1 MKRVVFVLLLAV
13 AVSAFGQDKQ
23 VNLGLIP
30 TPQYVETGLWKKD
43 SVDTR
48 RLKVKENQVD
58 GVEIDLKKTSQLR
71 LVQNN
76 VEQAYI
82 LTIEPKGITIEYYAE
97 EGLANGYL
105 TLAQLHRLYGDV
117 LPCCRI
123 TDWPAYTYRGWMDD
137 ISRGPVPHEAYRKK
151 QYEVLNALKYNFSN
165 YYTEHTLYQPE
176 FPDLAPAYA
185 ADCKPHPDEVIN
197 LQLFAHAEKT
207 LRVPFYQ
214 HLMDS
219 KANFNPSVEGT
230 YSFLRKRIAGAFERI
245 PNSPFFIINCDE
257 TEQLGTGRAKKLVD
271 SLGGDQVYVNH
282 INRCYDIINEE
293 LRMKNEEYASA
304 SNLRQ
309 PNSSLFTLHSSLR
322 VVMWGDIVAKNPEM
336 MRQLPKDMT
345 YIMWAYE
352 PLDSYDHLIRPFKEN
367 GTPFWVAPSLSHSSN
382 MIPNPYRY
390 MKNIANLARDGY
402 RNGAEGLMNT
412 CWDDNGEALF
422 DNCWHGLFWSAEMAW
437 NPIKTDDPEEFARR
451 ERQFNENFERL
462 FYGHDTPLSQP
473 QAAASSPNLGEQP
486 DRAINLGEQSDA
498 AAYSSPKIGEGDRRE
513 AVVEGY
519 ENQQYGYVNQL
530 YALGILEYDPD
541 IADWYTSAALLE
553 PLLNFN
559 PDNISDAM
567 SDRCDRVIKKVVKLD
582 KEIDSADNPHA
593 HYALMRIRQT
603 VFKSIL
609 RKMIYHQL
617 EGKDETMKER
627 LKAMKGQ
634 YWLFLTDLKREYL
647 RLWDQENGEYERYIV
662 CNRYDELAR
671 EVLELDRHV
680 FMSVGCDAV
689 LQYPTVTLRTLYN
702 DRPIYYT
709 LDGSEPTAS
718 STKYEGPFPLERSAT
733 IKAICY
739 NKYGE
744 GVISEQY
751 LLSHLGMGAKIT
763 LNTQYSTYKAIYSG
777 GGDDA
782 LIDGQLGS
790 NTTYADG
797 HWQGYWGDSIDVVI
811 DLGQYKFL
819 HEISMRFM
827 QNTFDWILAPTNIK
841 VYASL
846 DGEQWTL
853 YRSQDFQMDP
863 RETGMRLKQYSVSL
877 EDLDLKEKQK
887 NSAIQT
893 WALGTRY
900 LRVVV
905 PNPGPLPSWHPAP
918 GQPSYLFTDE
928 IIVR

>member
-1 MKRVVFVLLLAV
+1 MRHLVVILLLAV
-13 AVSAFGQDKQ
+13 TLTAAAQEQ
-23 VNLGLIP
+23 LNLGLIP
-30 TPQYVETGLWKKD
+30 TPQRVEDNWQKKNAIFIYPIEKIKVIERK
-43 SVDTR
+43 VDT
-48 RLKVKENQVD
+48 LP
-58 GVEIDLKKTSQLR
+58 VEANLD
-71 LVQNN
+71 
-76 VEQAYI
+76 QAYQ
-82 LTIEPKGITIEYYAE
+82 LDFRGKRVYLRYVGE
-97 EGLANGYL
+97 EGRQNAYR
-105 TLAQLHRLYGDV
+105 TLAQLKQLHKSV
-117 LPCCRI
+117 PNPTI
-123 TDWPAYTYRGWMDD
+123 TDWPAYKYRGWMDD
-137 ISRGPVPHEAYRKK
+137 ISRGPVPHQAFRQK
-151 QYEVLNALKYNFSN
+151 QWQRLHALKFNFCN

-185 ADCKPHPDEVIN
+185 ADCKPLPDEVIN

-219 KANFNPSVEGT
+219 KSNFNPTNEDT
-230 YSFLRKRIAGAFERI
+230 YDFLRKRIAAAFGRI

-271 SLGGDQVYVNH
+271 SLGADQVYVNH
-282 INRCYDIINEE
+282 INRCY
-293 LRMKNEEYASA
+293 
-304 SNLRQ
+304 NLIKQ
-309 PNSSLFTLHSSLR
+309 LSTFSSR
-322 VVMWGDIVAKNPEM
+322 VVMWGDIVAKNPAM

-352 PLDSYDHLIRPFKEN
+352 PLDSYDHLIIPFKEN

-437 NPIKTDDPEEFARR
+437 NPIRTDDPEEFARR

-462 FYGHDTPLSQP
+462 FYGVNNNP
-473 QAAASSPNLGEQP
+473 SSPISPIQP
-486 DRAINLGEQSDA
+486 TKTA
-498 AAYSSPKIGEGDRRE
+498 
-513 AVVEGY
+513 
-519 ENQQYGYVNQL
+519 QL
-530 YALGILEYDPD
+530 YAVGALESDPLV
-541 IADWYTSAALLE
+541 ADWYTSAALME

-559 PDNISDAM
+559 PDNTSNKMLERIHH
-567 SDRCDRVIKKVVKLD
+567 VKNL
-582 KEIDSADNPHA
+582 INGLSVDSAANPHI
-593 HYALMRIRQT
+593 HYALARIRAT
-603 VFKSIL
+603 MDKNVL
-609 RKMIYHQL
+609 RSMLYEQL
-617 EGKDETMKER
+617 NDPDSKTELTTYMFNS
-627 LKAMKGQ
+627 LQQ
-634 YWLFLTDLKREYL
+634 YYLQELFDLKREYL
-647 RLWDQENGEYERYIV
+647 RLWDHENGDYERYIV
-662 CNRYDELAR
+662 LNRYDDLAR

-680 FMSVGCDAV
+680 FMSVAYDATV
-689 LQYPTVTLRTLYN
+689 SHPTVTLRTLFD

-709 LDGSEPTAS
+709 LDGSEPTAA

-739 NKYGE
+739 NEYGE

-751 LLSHLGMGAKIT
+751 LLSHLAMGAKIK
-763 LNTQYSTYKAIYSG
+763 LNTPYSTYKAIYSG
-777 GGDDA
+777 GGNNA

-797 HWQGYWGDSIDVVI
+797 HWQGYWGDSIDATI
-811 DLGQYKFL
+811 DFGKPTEI
-819 HEISMRFM
+819 HEVTMRFM
-827 QNTFDWILAPTNIK
+827 QNTFDWILAPKDIRIY
-841 VYASL
+841 VSD
-846 DGEQWTL
+846 DGHEWRFLPNLPFT
-853 YRSQDFQMDP
+853 MDP
-863 RETGMRLKQYSVSL
+863 RETGMRLKYYNIGIEEIVV
-877 EDLDLKEKQK
+877 DEKPSK
-887 NSAIQT
+887 GKRMGNELVFPTINPIV
-893 WALGTRY
+893 RY